1 MVIKFT
7 TLIKNDSLQVGDV
20 AYYKTTTSI
29 GSTDF
34 AYNPMRIG
42 KIDDISSDSITI
54 NSVSSTPGP
63 NDFIMFSKNKSVNN
77 TSLLGYYAEVKIAN
91 NSMEHAE
98 LFTLSSEIA
107 PSSK

>member
-1 MVIKFT
+1 MIIKLT

-20 AYYKTTTSI
+20 AYYKTPTPI

-34 AYNPMRIG
+34 AYNPILIG
-42 KIDDISSDSITI
+42 IITNISNDSITI
-54 NSVSSTPGP
+54 DSTSSTPGP

-91 NSMEHAE
+91 NSMDHAE
-98 LFTLSSEIA
+98 LFALSSEIT